1 MYGDKSGGGD
11 RGECKKTRGEKWR
24 HLPHVGHT
32 ADVPVADVLV
42 KRRRLIEH
50 GPVRRH
56 AAHGMRKERRKEAR
70 TLRQVTIHGCAV
82 R

>member
-1 MYGDKSGGGD
+1 M
-11 RGECKKTRGEKWR
+11 RGEKWR
-24 HLPHVGHT
+24 HLLHVGHA

-42 KRRRLIEH
+42 KRGRIIKH
-50 GPVRRH
+50 VTVRRH
-56 AAHGMRKERRKEAR
+56 AAHGVRKEGGKEGRKEGR